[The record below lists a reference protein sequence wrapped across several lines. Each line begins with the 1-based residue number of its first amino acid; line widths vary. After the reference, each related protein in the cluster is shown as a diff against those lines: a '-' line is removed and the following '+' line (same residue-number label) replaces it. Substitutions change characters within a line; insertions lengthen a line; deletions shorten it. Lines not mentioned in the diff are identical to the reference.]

1 MNCILLSNTNI
12 YDLINIYNIIDY
24 LSKKYN
30 ILYIF
35 VEYSNIN
42 FCKLFFNIIKNI
54 QYINKDNIIDLNIYI
69 NDFITFKKEKFDIIK
84 LGSFNNNWEQLQ
96 DNNKIDNMPINY
108 FDIFFKQLNLKYIH
122 CIDYKIINRNYEKE
136 DIIYDKFKDICTKKY
151 IFTYNLNKI
160 DILYYKDNKYDIYDP
175 FTNLDNNENWVL
187 LNTDNIMDYLKIIE
201 NADELHIND
210 LSMLLLLS
218 TIDLT
223 HIKIK
228 YAYTNKFF
236 IKTYFKEL
244 QNWKF
249 IYN

>member
-12 YDLINIYNIIDY
+12 YDLINIYYIVDY

-35 VEYSNIN
+35 IENLNIN

-54 QYINKDNIIDLNIYI
+54 QYLNKDNIIDLNIYI
-69 NDFITFKKEKFDIIK
+69 NDFIIFKKEKHDVIK

-96 DNNKIDNMPINY
+96 DNIKIDNMPINY
-108 FDIFFKQLNLKYIH
+108 FDIFYKQLNLNYINY
-122 CIDYKIINRNYEKE
+122 INYKIINRNYEKE
-136 DIIYDKFKDICTKKY
+136 DIFYVKFNNICSKNF
-151 IFTYNLNKI
+151 IFTYNLNNM
-160 DILYYKDNKYDIYDP
+160 DILYYKDNKYDVYDP
-175 FTNLDNNENWVL
+175 LTNINNNDKWVL

-210 LSMLLLLS
+210 LNMLLLLS
-218 TIDLT
+218 TIDLK

-228 YAYTNKFF
+228 CAYTSKFF
-236 IKTYFKEL
+236 LKTYFKEL

>member
-12 YDLINIYNIIDY
+12 YDLINIYYIINY

-30 ILYIF
+30 IIYIL
-35 VEYSNIN
+35 VENSNIN

-69 NDFITFKKEKFDIIK
+69 NNFITFKKEKYDIIK
-84 LGSFNNNWEQLQ
+84 LGSFNNNWELLQ
-96 DNNKIDNMPINY
+96 DNIKIDNMSINY
-108 FDIFFKQLNLKYIH
+108 FDIFYKQLNLNYVNYIN
-122 CIDYKIINRNYEKE
+122 YKILNRNYENE
-136 DIIYDKFKDICTKKY
+136 DLFYDKFKYICTKNY
-151 IFTYNLNKI
+151 IFTYNLNNV

-175 FTNLDNNENWVL
+175 LTNINNNEKWL
-187 LNTDNIMDYLKIIE
+187 LLSTDNIMDYLKIIQ

-210 LSMLLLLS
+210 LNMLLLLS

>member
-12 YDLINIYNIIDY
+12 YDLINIYYIIDY

-30 ILYIF
+30 ILYIL
-35 VEYSNIN
+35 VENSNII

-54 QYINKDNIIDLNIYI
+54 QYLNKDNIIDLNIYI
-69 NDFITFKKEKFDIIK
+69 NDFITFKKEKYDVIK
-84 LGSFNNNWEQLQ
+84 LGNFNNNWELLQ
-96 DNNKIDNMPINY
+96 DNIKIDNMAINY
-108 FDIFFKQLNLKYIH
+108 FEIFYKQLNLNYIN
-122 CIDYKIINRNYEKE
+122 YKIINRNYESE
-136 DIIYDKFKDICTKKY
+136 NIFYDKFKDICTKNY
-151 IFTYNLNKI
+151 IFTYNLNNLDLI
-160 DILYYKDNKYDIYDP
+160 YYKYEKYDICDIYDP
-175 FTNLDNNENWVL
+175 LKNFKSNEKWLL

-210 LSMLLLLS
+210 LNMLLLLS

-236 IKTYFKEL
+236 LKTYFKEL